1 MLRGYFGRE
10 VEPGVSLH
18 MKQRRVGLYGGTF
31 DPVHGGHVAVARA
44 LVELFAFD
52 EVLFIPAYVAPHKRA
67 GARRPAS
74 PLHRYA
80 MLALAT
86 AGDARMRISTVEL
99 DAPERPYT
107 VETLARLRTEFGAGA
122 RLFFVMGA
130 DSWADITTWR
140 EWERLLAL
148 TDHVVMAR
156 PGYALAT
163 AHVTEEVRRRVVDLR
178 GRTAAEVAVALN
190 QDVGG
195 PHIYFTDAVFA
206 DVSATEIRQAA
217 RAAAGEADW
226 PVPPAVA
233 EYIRKYGVYRDTHD
247 SERDDAEGR
256 PAHGD

>member
-1 MLRGYFGRE
+1 M
-10 VEPGVSLH
+10 
-18 MKQRRVGLYGGTF
+18 MQRRVGLYGGTF
-31 DPVHGGHVAVARA
+31 DPVHAGHIAVARA

-52 EVLFIPAYVAPHKRA
+52 EVLFIPAYVAPHKRT

-86 AGDARMRISTVEL
+86 MAEARMRVSTIEL

-107 VETLARLRTEFGAGA
+107 VETLARLRTEFGADA

-140 EWERLLAL
+140 EWARLLAL
-148 TDHVVMAR
+148 TEHVVMAR
-156 PGYALAT
+156 PGYTLET
-163 AHVTEEVRRRVVDLR
+163 AHVTDEVRRRVVDLR
-178 GRTAAEVAVALN
+178 GRTATEVTAALK
-190 QDVGG
+190 DADG

-206 DVSATEIRQAA
+206 DVSATEIRRAA
-217 RAAAGEADW
+217 RAAAGEAGW

-247 SERDDAEGR
+247 SERDDAEER